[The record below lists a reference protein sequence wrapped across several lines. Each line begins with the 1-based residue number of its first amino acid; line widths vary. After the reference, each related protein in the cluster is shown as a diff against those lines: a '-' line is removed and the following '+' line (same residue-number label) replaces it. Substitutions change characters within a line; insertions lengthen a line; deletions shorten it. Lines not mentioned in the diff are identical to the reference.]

1 MRQHQSSFPRKR
13 ESRTSEIPGFR
24 LALAIASLAGMTF
37 EYFWNLRVTTL
48 IPLVFLILGAG
59 FDQLPGKPKPEERWR
74 PATEV
79 TDFSHLYAV
88 NCAGCHGADGRLGA
102 ARPLNDPL
110 YLALVSAATLR
121 QMIAQG
127 VPGTSAPA
135 LAQQVGGPLTDKQ
148 IDILVEGMRSRWGKA
163 ESFNNVAFPP
173 YSLQD
178 ASAKGSA
185 SGDSQRGAAAYQ
197 TYCAQCH
204 GKDGSG
210 GPKGG
215 SVINPSYLALVSDQ
229 ALRTAVIVGRSDLG
243 MPDWRANI
251 SGRPMS
257 PQEISDVVAWLASHR
272 QTGLLAQG
280 SKGK

>member
-1 MRQHQSSFPRKR
+1 MLQYS
-13 ESRTSEIPGFR
+13 
-24 LALAIASLAGMTF
+24 
-37 EYFWNLRVTTL
+37 NN
-48 IPLVFLILGAG
+48 PLLVVLVILGFAAG
-59 FDQLPGKPKPEERWR
+59 CDRLPGKPTPEERWK
-74 PATEV
+74 PATEI
-79 TDFSHLYAV
+79 TDFSQLYAL
-88 NCAGCHGADGRLGA
+88 NCSGCHGADGRFGG

-121 QMIAQG
+121 TMIAQG
-127 VPGTSAPA
+127 VPGTSAPT

-163 ESFNNVAFPP
+163 ENFNNVAFPP
-173 YSLQD
+173 YSVQD

-185 SGDSQRGAAAYQ
+185 PGDSQRGAVAYQ
-197 TYCAQCH
+197 NYCAQCH

-215 SVINPSYLALVSDQ
+215 SVINPAYLALVSDQ
-229 ALRTAVIVGRSDLG
+229 ALRTTVIVGRSDLG
-243 MPDWRANI
+243 MPDWRATI

-257 PQEISDVVAWLASHR
+257 SQEISDVVAWLASHR

-280 SKGK
+280 KPNKERK